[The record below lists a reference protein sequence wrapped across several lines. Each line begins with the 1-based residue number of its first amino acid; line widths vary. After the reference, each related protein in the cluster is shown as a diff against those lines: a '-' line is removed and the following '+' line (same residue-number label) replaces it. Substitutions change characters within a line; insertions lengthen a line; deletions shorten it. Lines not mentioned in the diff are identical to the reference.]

1 MASSSQKRRELE
13 IIQEISRVL
22 DQAGIFVGVEVR
34 NGQLQLDGQVDSV
47 ENRDAALDVA
57 RAVGEPLGLPIQD
70 NIEIMS
76 IVPDDAWPEADAAD
90 DDFAYAENPDTA
102 RLDPD
107 FSADPGTID
116 PDLADEGV
124 PFFPPTD
131 PVVGPSTNEEEL
143 AVVGGFQSTSMDED
157 PTDPEGRVLGDGQLE
172 DMIERELR
180 EDALTIDLQ
189 IEVDVRD
196 GVVTLTGEVERMDD
210 ALNAEAVAARVEGV
224 REVREQLSVK
234 SINRQSAR

>member
-1 MASSSQKRRELE
+1 MASSSQNRRELE
-13 IIQEISRVL
+13 VIQEISRVL

-34 NGQLQLDGQVDSV
+34 DGRLQLDGQVDSV

-57 RAVGEPLGLPIQD
+57 RAVGAPLDMPIQD
-70 NIEIMS
+70 NIEILT
-76 IVPDDAWPEADAAD
+76 IVPDDVWPEADTAD
-90 DDFAYAENPDTA
+90 DDFAYAENPEAA

-107 FSADPGTID
+107 FSADPGTVD
-116 PDLADEGV
+116 PDLSDEGV

-131 PVVGPSTNEEEL
+131 PVVEPSNDEEQL

-157 PTDPEGRVLGDGQLE
+157 PTDPERRFPGDGQLE

-180 EDALTIDLQ
+180 EDALTTELQ
-189 IEVDVRD
+189 IEVDVRN
-196 GVVTLTGEVERMDD
+196 GVVTLRGEVERMDD

-224 REVREQLSVK
+224 QEVREQLSVK